1 MPLLRQIRKPSSSSK
16 ALKAKVKAALKL
28 KLKALKLTGSGSKRK
43 AGLQP
48 DGQSEP
54 VAALTVLDT
63 GFEKL
68 ADMMKTAFKWTH
80 SPRQFQLDAVKAQLE
95 KKDVLIHAGTG
106 SGKTVV
112 AAGPHAHPLAKG
124 KVTIMVS
131 PLIALQEEQVKTFE
145 NEFGLRAKAINSS
158 HGGLSLRNMQE
169 IRSGLWQIVV
179 ISPEM
184 LLSKVFITQVIRHPD
199 MLKRILGLVVDE
211 AHVVSHWGSGFR
223 KKYGT
228 LGILK
233 ALLPRGT
240 PFVAMSATL
249 PPRVRNDVLSK
260 LQYDL
265 RHFLDL
271 NIGNDRHNVSIII
284 RAMHHAMNTYRDLW
298 FLIPAVLRS
307 ILDIKKAFVYADTI
321 HVARDIEDYLYSLC
335 PEEMRK
341 EGFIRPYSA
350 AFSVEYR
357 EAVMEQFKVGKV
369 RILICTDAAGMGC
382 NIPDIDIVVQ
392 WKLPAS
398 ISSFVQRA
406 GRAARGSGRTGLAVL
421 LVEKSVYEADLPA
434 YLESSDV
441 SRELENGGKKKKSRK
456 SKVREASTYPKPKS
470 PKEYAELRGA
480 LRGGHD
486 KANDST
492 GNGEDIPLDLLAI
505 DEGLY
510 SFVQTGGCRRGV
522 LTQVFRNEVPE
533 PTVLCCDN
541 CSPELL
547 DRTRPAPPQTD
558 KRSSNPKRGVPNED
572 VMEALH
578 LWRVEIAKRD
588 HSKALISGLGLL
600 SDDLVELLSS
610 LGPIATEAAL
620 VKLVG
625 AKWVWLGKYKTE
637 LFNKLTSL
645 AIPPMVRKP
654 RQTPATKRTIAE
666 VETGDGDGDEEAA
679 RRTRTAT
686 VQSTTASQAV
696 EPGPVHVGN
705 VAAMPQ
711 AIEIAQSHPPPASH
725 IPHAGA
731 TFVQAYGQQPYA
743 QAAVHQV
750 SQEQIN
756 AQWAQ
761 YYAEQRA
768 WAAHYEHVRQ
778 MQAQAAAEAAR
789 QSEQTQPGVNTYQH
803 PGTLGPAQQTPI
815 PTQASQMVTFRVQEY
830 QHGTVAPAPH
840 RTAPPSAPR
849 R

>member
-1 MPLLRQIRKPSSSSK
+1 
-16 ALKAKVKAALKL
+16 
-28 KLKALKLTGSGSKRK
+28 
-43 AGLQP
+43 
-48 DGQSEP
+48 
-54 VAALTVLDT
+54 
-63 GFEKL
+63 
-68 ADMMKTAFKWTH
+68 MKTVFKWTR

-169 IRSGLWQIVV
+169 IRHGLWQIVV

-211 AHVVSHWGSGFR
+211 AH
-223 KKYGT
+223 KYGT

-271 NIGNDRHNVSIII
+271 NIENDRHNVSIII

-335 PEEMRK
+335 PEAMRK

-357 EAVMEQFKVGKV
+357 EA
-369 RILICTDAAGMGC
+369 GC

-392 WKLPAS
+392 WKLPA
-398 ISSFVQRA
+398 SFVQRA

-421 LVEKSVYEADLPA
+421 LVEKS
-434 YLESSDV
+434 SSDV
-441 SRELENGGKKKKSRK
+441 SREVENEGKKKKSRK

-470 PKEYAELRGA
+470 PKEYAELRGV

-492 GNGEDIPLDLLAI
+492 GNGKDIPLDLLVI

-558 KRSSNPKRGVPNED
+558 KRSSNPKRGVPSED

-600 SDDLVELLSS
+600 SDDLVELFVVAWSNRD
-610 LGPIATEAAL
+610 GGGAREAGGSKMG
-620 VKLVG
+620 V
-625 AKWVWLGKYKTE
+625 
-637 LFNKLTSL
+637 
-645 AIPPMVRKP
+645 VR
-654 RQTPATKRTIAE
+654 E
-666 VETGDGDGDEEAA
+666 VQD
-679 RRTRTAT
+679 
-686 VQSTTASQAV
+686 
-696 EPGPVHVGN
+696 
-705 VAAMPQ
+705 
-711 AIEIAQSHPPPASH
+711 
-725 IPHAGA
+725 
-731 TFVQAYGQQPYA
+731 
-743 QAAVHQV
+743 
-750 SQEQIN
+750 
-756 AQWAQ
+756 
-761 YYAEQRA
+761 
-768 WAAHYEHVRQ
+768 
-778 MQAQAAAEAAR
+778 
-789 QSEQTQPGVNTYQH
+789 
-803 PGTLGPAQQTPI
+803 
-815 PTQASQMVTFRVQEY
+815 
-830 QHGTVAPAPH
+830 
-840 RTAPPSAPR
+840 
-849 R
+849 

>member
-1 MPLLRQIRKPSSSSK
+1 MFTAMSRIERIGKPSSSCS
-16 ALKAKVKAALKL
+16 
-28 KLKALKLTGSGSKRK
+28 SS
-43 AGLQP
+43 
-48 DGQSEP
+48 SNIC
-54 VAALTVLDT
+54 
-63 GFEKL
+63 
-68 ADMMKTAFKWTH
+68 
-80 SPRQFQLDAVKAQLE
+80 S
-95 KKDVLIHAGTG
+95 
-106 SGKTVV
+106 
-112 AAGPHAHPLAKG
+112 
-124 KVTIMVS
+124 
-131 PLIALQEEQVKTFE
+131 
-145 NEFGLRAKAINSS
+145 NSS
-158 HGGLSLRNMQE
+158 SMT
-169 IRSGLWQIVV
+169 S
-179 ISPEM
+179 S
-184 LLSKVFITQVIRHPD
+184 
-199 MLKRILGLVVDE
+199 
-211 AHVVSHWGSGFR
+211 VVSWKPLSSG
-223 KKYGT
+223 
-228 LGILK
+228 
-233 ALLPRGT
+233 
-240 PFVAMSATL
+240 M
-249 PPRVRNDVLSK
+249 
-260 LQYDL
+260 
-265 RHFLDL
+265 LD
-271 NIGNDRHNVSIII
+271 
-284 RAMHHAMNTYRDLW
+284 
-298 FLIPAVLRS
+298 
-307 ILDIKKAFVYADTI
+307 
-321 HVARDIEDYLYSLC
+321 
-335 PEEMRK
+335 
-341 EGFIRPYSA
+341 
-350 AFSVEYR
+350 
-357 EAVMEQFKVGKV
+357 
-369 RILICTDAAGMGC
+369 
-382 NIPDIDIVVQ
+382 
-392 WKLPAS
+392 
-398 ISSFVQRA
+398 
-406 GRAARGSGRTGLAVL
+406 
-421 LVEKSVYEADLPA
+421 KS
-434 YLESSDV
+434 SSDV
-441 SRELENGGKKKKSRK
+441 GRPIGGVSSGERGGG
-456 SKVREASTYPKPKS
+456 SGAAAPAESVSAGGSSLNVSWGEASWVAGVS
-470 PKEYAELRGA
+470 FR
-480 LRGGHD
+480 RD
-486 KANDST
+486 
-492 GNGEDIPLDLLAI
+492 
-505 DEGLY
+505 

-522 LTQVFRNEVPE
+522 LTQVFRNEVPGE
-533 PTVLCCDN
+533 SRVLCCDN

-645 AIPPMVRKP
+645 SIPPMIRKP

-731 TFVQAYGQQPYA
+731 TFVQAYGQQSYA
-743 QAAVHQV
+743 PAAVHQV

-789 QSEQTQPGVNTYQH
+789 QSEQTQPGVNNYQH